1 MGARLVTQALSP
13 AWGHLSETA
22 RLVLVTM
29 CHTAKDYSTDQQV
42 GGRYFAGHDSLV
54 LVLTGRDP
62 GVGDWWKTTEYR
74 TVKRRVARAMRE
86 LEAAEAVTLVQ
97 RGHRGR
103 NAIYEVTPGP
113 QLTLLQGGAR

>member
-13 AWGHLSETA
+13 VWGHLSETA

-42 GGRYFAGHDSLV
+42 GGRYFAGHDNLV

-62 GVGDWWKTTEYR
+62 SLVEWRHTAEYQTCKQR
-74 TVKRRVARAMRE
+74 VKRAMRE
-86 LEAAEAVTLVQ
+86 LITAEAIVLVQ
-97 RGHRGR
+97 RAHRGR
-103 NAIYEVTPGP
+103 HAVYAVTPGP
-113 QLTLLQGGAR
+113 QLTL